1 MRKIENNTI
10 GRLTSQDAASRSFAQ
25 QVWLQYKRNK
35 AAMVGLIFLCVLL
48 FIVVATYIIDF
59 ATDGAFYTENVIAQ
73 NLRARLHPPS
83 AQHWFGCDELGRD
96 LLYRILWGAR
106 LSLLIGFV
114 AVAISMLFG
123 SGLGILAGYY
133 GGKTDAIIMRIMDVF
148 LAIPSMVLSIAVV
161 TGLGTSTISLLLS
174 IAVAQVPHF
183 ARVAKAAVISVKD
196 SEFIEAARTLGA
208 NDFDI
213 IIKNIIPNAMSP
225 VIVQATLG
233 TGNAI
238 LTVSSLSYLGLG
250 IQAPAP
256 EWGTI
261 LSTAKMYMRDAWH
274 ISVIPG
280 LAIMLTVL
288 TFNLMGDGIRD
299 ALDPKLKS

>member
-48 FIVVATYIIDF
+48 LIVVATYIIDF

-73 NLRARLHPPS
+73 NLRARLQALS
-83 AQHWFGCDELGRD
+83 AQHWLGCDELGRD

>member
-25 QVWLQYKRNK
+25 QVCLQYKRNK

-48 FIVVATYIIDF
+48 LIVVATYIIDF

-73 NLRARLHPPS
+73 NLRARLQAPS
-83 AQHWFGCDELGRD
+83 AQHWLGCDELGRD

>member
-1 MRKIENNTI
+1 MRRVNDKTTAT
-10 GRLTSQDAASRSFAQ
+10 LTSEAVASRSFGQ

-35 AAMVGLIFLCVLL
+35 AAMIGLVILCILL
-48 FIVVATYIIDF
+48 LVVIGTYV
-59 ATDGAFYTENVIAQ
+59 TDLVTGGSFYENYVIKQ
-73 NLRARLHPPS
+73 NLRARLAAPS
-83 AQHWFGCDELGRD
+83 AEHIFGCDELGRD
-96 LLYRILWGAR
+96 LFLRILWGTR

-114 AVAISMLFG
+114 STAIAMLAG
-123 SGLGILAGYY
+123 STLGIIAGYY
-133 GGKTDAIIMRIMDVF
+133 GKATDTIIMRIMDVF

-161 TGLGTSTISLLLS
+161 TGLGTSTFSLLMA

-183 ARVAKAAVISVKD
+183 ARVAKAAVISIKD
-196 SEFIEAARTLGA
+196 SEYVEAARTLGA
-208 NDFDI
+208 NDWDI
-213 IIKNIIPNAMSP
+213 IIKNIVPNAMSP
-225 VIVQATLG
+225 ILVQAPLG

-250 IQAPAP
+250 IQPPAP

-261 LSTAKMYMRDAWH
+261 LSSAKMYMRDAWH

-280 LAIMLTVL
+280 LAVMITVL

-299 ALDPKLKS
+299 ALDPKMKN

>member
-48 FIVVATYIIDF
+48 LIVVATYIIDF

-73 NLRARLHPPS
+73 NLRARLQAPS
-83 AQHWFGCDELGRD
+83 AQHWLGCDELGRD

>member
-48 FIVVATYIIDF
+48 LIVVATYIIDF

-73 NLRARLHPPS
+73 NLRARLQAPS
-83 AQHWFGCDELGRD
+83 AQHWLGCDELGRD

-196 SEFIEAARTLGA
+196 SKFIEAARTLGA

>member
-48 FIVVATYIIDF
+48 LIVVATYIIDF

-73 NLRARLHPPS
+73 NLRARLQAPS
-83 AQHWFGCDELGRD
+83 AQHWLGCDELGRD

-133 GGKTDAIIMRIMDVF
+133 GGKTDAIIMRIMYVF
-148 LAIPSMVLSIAVV
+148 LAIRSMVLSIAVV
-161 TGLGTSTISLLLS
+161 SGLGTRSISLVLS

>member
-48 FIVVATYIIDF
+48 LIVVATYIIDF

-73 NLRARLHPPS
+73 NLRARLQAPS

-196 SEFIEAARTLGA
+196 KGCG
-208 NDFDI
+208 
-213 IIKNIIPNAMSP
+213 IPDVKKAMEP
-225 VIVQATLG
+225 LFTTCE
-233 TGNAI
+233 TGERA
-238 LTVSSLSYLGLG
+238 GLG
-250 IQAPAP
+250 FSIMDSFMDKLRVRSR
-256 EWGTI
+256 EGKGTCVTLEKI
-261 LSTAKMYMRDAWH
+261 IVSK
-274 ISVIPG
+274 G
-280 LAIMLTVL
+280 
-288 TFNLMGDGIRD
+288 
-299 ALDPKLKS
+299 K

>member
-1 MRKIENNTI
+1 
-10 GRLTSQDAASRSFAQ
+10 
-25 QVWLQYKRNK
+25 
-35 AAMVGLIFLCVLL
+35 
-48 FIVVATYIIDF
+48 
-59 ATDGAFYTENVIAQ
+59 
-73 NLRARLHPPS
+73 
-83 AQHWFGCDELGRD
+83 
-96 LLYRILWGAR
+96 
-106 LSLLIGFV
+106 
-114 AVAISMLFG
+114 
-123 SGLGILAGYY
+123 
-133 GGKTDAIIMRIMDVF
+133 
-148 LAIPSMVLSIAVV
+148 
-161 TGLGTSTISLLLS
+161 
-174 IAVAQVPHF
+174 
-183 ARVAKAAVISVKD
+183 
-196 SEFIEAARTLGA
+196 
-208 NDFDI
+208 
-213 IIKNIIPNAMSP
+213 MSP

>member
-1 MRKIENNTI
+1 M
-10 GRLTSQDAASRSFAQ
+10 
-25 QVWLQYKRNK
+25 
-35 AAMVGLIFLCVLL
+35 
-48 FIVVATYIIDF
+48 
-59 ATDGAFYTENVIAQ
+59 
-73 NLRARLHPPS
+73 
-83 AQHWFGCDELGRD
+83 
-96 LLYRILWGAR
+96 
-106 LSLLIGFV
+106 
-114 AVAISMLFG
+114 
-123 SGLGILAGYY
+123 
-133 GGKTDAIIMRIMDVF
+133 
-148 LAIPSMVLSIAVV
+148 V